1 MSNERLLDK
10 IRKLFALANCEGATE
25 NEAKTALRMANKL
38 LDKHSINT
46 IDLADE
52 REVSITFLP
61 LEGRQAWMS
70 TIINGVARLYDCRY
84 FRDMNWDT
92 PKHVLVGTSANRMTA
107 SIVIE
112 QLVGQFRRETKGKN
126 NSYKVSAANALYWTC
141 DGILKER
148 KGSTEPVVA
157 GTGLIPLDMI
167 KRAEIDNQDFLDTQ
181 IGKLGK
187 SNNSKAAHSAE
198 GAAYG
203 KGLNPGARVSGSSA
217 ARLN

>member
-1 MSNERLLDK
+1 MSNERLMDK

-25 NEAKTALRMANKL
+25 NEAATALRMANKL
-38 LDKHSINT
+38 LDKHSIST

-52 REVSITFLP
+52 REVSLSFLP
-61 LEGRQAWMS
+61 LEGRQKWMR

-84 FRDMNWDT
+84 FTDSNWDT
-92 PKHVLVGTSANRMTA
+92 LKHVMVGTAANRMTA

-112 QLVGQFRRETKGKN
+112 QLVQQVRRDTKGKGN
-126 NSYKVSAANALYWTC
+126 AYKVSASRALYFTC
-141 DGILKER
+141 DSILEAR
-148 KGSTEPVVA
+148 KDSKEPVIA

-167 KRAEIDNQDFLDTQ
+167 RRAEIDNQDFLDAQ
-181 IGKLGK
+181 IGKLGV
-187 SNNSKAAHSAE
+187 SKAARAVHSAE

-203 KGLNPGARVSGSSA
+203 KGLNPGARVSGKSA

>member
-1 MSNERLLDK
+1 MSNERLMDK

-25 NEAKTALRMANKL
+25 NEAATALRMANKL
-38 LDKHSINT
+38 LDKHSIST

-61 LEGRQAWMS
+61 LKGRQQWMR

-84 FRDMNWDT
+84 FMDMNWDE
-92 PKHVLVGTSANRMTA
+92 PKHVIVGTAANRLTA

-112 QLVGQFRRETKGKN
+112 QLVEQVRRDTKGKGN
-126 NSYKVSAANALYWTC
+126 VFKVSAANALYHSC
-141 DGILKER
+141 DEILKARSE
-148 KGSTEPVVA
+148 STDPVVV

-167 KRAEIDNQDFLDTQ
+167 KRAAIDNQTFLDEQ
-181 IGKLGK
+181 VGKLGK
-187 SNNSKAAHSAE
+187 SKSSRTAHSAE

-203 KGLNPGARVSGSSA
+203 SGLNPGARVSGKSNA
-217 ARLN
+217 CLN